1 MNSRQGAKSRLDPP
15 CLSAYCLHMDTPET
29 CVDIRA
35 QIKALDTHL
44 DTLIK
49 RAGQIRRHAEKIAT
63 ERARA
68 RVAQERARTRIEA
81 MIGRLKSLEHNT

>member
-1 MNSRQGAKSRLDPP
+1 
-15 CLSAYCLHMDTPET
+15 MDTPDT
-29 CVDIRA
+29 RVDIPA
-35 QIKALDTHL
+35 QIKTLDAHL

-49 RAGQIRRHAEKIAT
+49 RAGQIRRHSEKIAA

-81 MIGRLKSLEHNT
+81 MIGRLKSLGSAP